1 MEDYSIIQGQT
12 VLEVMFALLL
22 TIVTS
27 YVCICCR
34 IYAQRMNAANVARLK
49 TIRPLTTQ
57 EKQEFFSPATV
68 PSEKD
73 RSSLG
78 GWLAP
83 IIVWA
88 AVGWVML
95 AVISVLLGDG

>member
-1 MEDYSIIQGQT
+1 MEDSSIIQGQT

-27 YVCICCR
+27 YVCISCR
-34 IYAQRMNAANVARLK
+34 IYAQRMNAANVARVK
-49 TIRPLTTQ
+49 AIRPLTTQ
-57 EKQEFFSPATV
+57 ENHESFSPATV
-68 PSEKD
+68 SSGKD

-78 GWLAP
+78 GWLAA